1 MNVLKFGGKTLSQ
14 ESSTETT
21 TIVSIYVKGILM
33 RFDYIYM
40 ETKLQRS
47 VIRLANKTKNDQN
60 CMSKLNECSR
70 KRLPY

>member
-40 ETKLQRS
+40 YTKLQIS
-47 VIRLANKTKNDQN
+47 VIRLANKTK
-60 CMSKLNECSR
+60 MIKTV
-70 KRLPY
+70 